1 MDEALCCGGPEHP
14 CGVRGTRLSES
25 HRAKAPVP
33 VISILYRILYRPVLD
48 FSGMKRFPVWE
59 FLFFFVFPEVVG
71 T

>member
-1 MDEALCCGGPEHP
+1 MDEALCCGAPKHP

-33 VISILYRILYRPVLD
+33 CDLDPAALD

-71 T
+71 M